1 MKNSLL
7 SIASA
12 AILAIVWHTATGAS
26 SDVDRANAHA
36 IAVNT
41 DVNNTEPLPDFDG
54 DGTVGFGDFVKFAA
68 KFGLSRD
75 DEGYDRQY
83 DLDGD
88 GIIGFS
94 DFLIFAS
101 SFGSEAPSP
110 VVSIPDANL
119 RAAIETALE
128 KASGAPITEAEVKRL
143 TQLTARNARI
153 TDLTGLQFAN
163 NLTRLDLGNSYVI
176 GEGFSNRNEI
186 SELSP
191 LAELKNLTDLILD
204 DNKISD
210 ITPLS
215 GLTKLN
221 RLNLRSNRNIN
232 GISGLAGLTDL
243 VLLNLRFT
251 DISDITPLAG
261 LSNLTWLDLNFNNIT
276 DITPLANLTNLTLLR
291 LGDNNITDIT
301 PLTELTN
308 LTFLTIGF
316 NNINDKS
323 MLAAVLANLTKLTIL
338 SLNDSEI
345 TDISM
350 LAGLTNLEELVLLSN
365 EITDI
370 SPLAGLTNLTELQ
383 LANNVITDISPL
395 AGLTDLYD
403 LSLEGNY
410 ISDIR
415 PFAGLTNLTR
425 LDLNKNNITDISPL
439 AGLTDL
445 TWLDLRFNN
454 IKEVPGLAGLTNLT
468 WLGLRGN
475 PLNPSTSNGHIRV
488 LEGRGT
494 TVQYD
499 SFQEKG
505 DYDIELV
512 FLDSFSDR
520 DRRVLRWAARRWM
533 AVVRDDLPDYEFS
546 QGWSGP
552 CGDHSI
558 DIPPGERID
567 DLRIYVISIEDGPLG
582 WGGPDVLRENS
593 HLPLVGCMAFDV
605 ARSNLPIIGLH
616 EIGHVLGF
624 GTIWGRL
631 GYYQNPPNGDQHFN
645 GPLAI
650 DAFDDAGGRGYTG
663 AKVPVTGGHWRTSV
677 FGQELMTYGGDL
689 SAITIQSLADLGYS
703 VDVTQADPY
712 TLLNPRASAKI
723 VPAQFSN
730 YRPDANIVRTGAHIP
745 GSQNAHERGWNTG
758 AMRTIPGHDRL
769 GVTLESAEGIGY
781 PVADFGD
788 NSLAARLHSFPGAE
802 PETTCGA
809 GVSREPIYVVD
820 SKGRIIHTIDR

>member
-1 MKNSLL
+1 MKNARL
-7 SIASA
+7 SIASVA
-12 AILAIVWHTATGAS
+12 MLAFVWHTATGAS
-26 SDVDRANAHA
+26 SDDDRANAHA

-41 DVNNTEPLPDFDG
+41 DVNNAEPMPDFDG

-75 DEGYDRQY
+75 DEGFDRQY

-88 GIIGFS
+88 GTIGFS

-101 SFGSEAPSP
+101 SFGSEGPSP
-110 VVSIPDANL
+110 VFSIPDANL
-119 RAAIETALE
+119 RGAIQAALD
-128 KASGAPITEAEVKRL
+128 KAGGAPITEADLKRL

-153 TDLTGLQFAN
+153 RDLTGLQFAS

-176 GEGFSNRNEI
+176 GEGFSNLNEI

-191 LAELKNLTDLILD
+191 LAELKNLTDLRLD
-204 DNKISD
+204 DNDISD
-210 ITPLS
+210 ITPLA

-221 RLNLRSNRNIN
+221 RLNLRGNRNIN

-243 VLLNLRFT
+243 ALLNLRFT

-261 LSNLTWLDLNFNNIT
+261 LTNLTWLDLNFNSIA
-276 DITPLANLTNLTLLR
+276 DITPLAELTNLTLLR
-291 LGDNNITDIT
+291 LMDNNIADIT
-301 PLTELTN
+301 PLENLTN
-308 LTFLTIGF
+308 LTFLNIGE

-323 MLAAVLANLTKLTIL
+323 MLAAVLANLTNLTIL
-338 SLNDSEI
+338 NLSDSEI
-345 TDISM
+345 SDIST
-350 LAGLTNLEELVLLSN
+350 LAELTNLRKLVLLN
-365 EITDI
+365 NNITDI

-395 AGLTDLYD
+395 AGLTNLYE
-403 LSLEGNY
+403 LSLEGNH

-415 PFAGLTNLTR
+415 LFAGLTNLTR
-425 LDLNKNNITDISPL
+425 LDLNKNNITDVSPL

-454 IKEVPGLAGLTNLT
+454 IKVIPGLAGLTNLT

-475 PLNPSTSNGHIRV
+475 PLNPSTSKGNIRV

-512 FLDSFSDR
+512 FLDSFTDR
-520 DRRVLRWAARRWM
+520 DRRLLNWAARRWM
-533 AVVRDDLPDYEFS
+533 AVIREELPDYEFA
-546 QGWSGP
+546 QGWSGS
-552 CGDHSI
+552 CGDHTVE
-558 DIPPGERID
+558 IPSGERID

-624 GTIWGRL
+624 GTIWDDL
-631 GYYQNPPNGDQHFN
+631 GFFQNPPNGDQHFN

-663 AKVPVTGGHWRTSV
+663 AKVPVSGGHWRRSV
-677 FGQELMTYGGDL
+677 FGQELMVSGGDL

-712 TLLNPRASAKI
+712 ILLNPRASAKI

-730 YRPDANIVRTGAHIP
+730 YRPDANIARTGAHVLV
-745 GSQNAHERGWNTG
+745 SQEARERGWSTG
-758 AMRTIPGHDRL
+758 AMRTIPGRDRL
-769 GVTLESAEGIGY
+769 GVTLESAEAIWY
-781 PVADFGD
+781 PVADFGGYG
-788 NSLAARLHSFPGAE
+788 LTERLHSPPGAE

-809 GVSREPIYVVD
+809 GISRDPIYVVD
-820 SKGRIIHTIDR
+820 SKGRIIRTIDR